1 MLKKIHE
8 LEENQFLVACLCGLQ
23 VSADDLKVMQGLPA
37 NFVNAG
43 PSLLP
48 GGFAPGDMVFALR
61 DIVVQTEGSGTAV
74 AVGSGD
80 VGIFDRI

>member
-1 MLKKIHE
+1 
-8 LEENQFLVACLCGLQ
+8 
-23 VSADDLKVMQGLPA
+23 MQGLPA

-80 VGIFDRI
+80 VGSFDRI